1 MRAPRPGSGQRNMPR
16 AAWEA
21 FRPEATTTSGYAL
34 MRDLHT
40 NLDRFPLKSKHQV
53 RFLEAFTSASS
64 VIIYGDDYTP
74 RRVACDWPQYDDTRN
89 VVMVTAARRMGKTV
103 AVQMF
108 SLAFILSIPN
118 TVVAIYA
125 PGMRTAN
132 KLLEG
137 ITALFREHAA
147 EEMSVV
153 KCNATEFRIRPR
165 GAPISDTRTVFCYP
179 SNIVS
184 SFFKIRTRTL

>member
-1 MRAPRPGSGQRNMPR
+1 MSRP
-16 AAWEA
+16 AWRA
-21 FRPEATTTSGYAL
+21 FRPEAAVTSGHSL

-40 NLDRFPLKSKHQV
+40 NLARFPLKSKHQLE
-53 RFLEAFTSASS
+53 FLDAFTSASS
-64 VIIYGDDYTP
+64 VIIYGDDFTP
-74 RRVACDWPQYDDTRN
+74 RRVSHAWPQDQATRN

-108 SLAFILSIPN
+108 SLAFILSIPQ

-147 EEMSVV
+147 EDMTVV
-153 KCNATEFRIRPR
+153 KSNATEFRIRPK
-165 GAPISDTRTVFCYP
+165 GAPLIDTRTVFCYP
-179 SNIVS
+179 SNIVRS
-184 SFFKIRTRTL
+184 PPPSAADEFRPG